1 MTVADNTSRNQ
12 YTATS
17 GQTVFAYTFEIVDK
31 GDIVVLKN
39 GTTLSEGTNYT
50 VSNVGNDSGGNVTL
64 TVGATAGD
72 VLTLY
77 RDMPYARTQ
86 NYTNSGDFLASE
98 VNSDFDNL
106 WLAGEQ
112 TNRAFSQSI
121 RKPITDSDSIS
132 MELPEAATRK
142 NSFLAFDAT
151 GAVSVESLSTGTSPT
166 VIGRQQFTGDGT
178 TTVFTLAATSSS
190 AAAVIYIDGVY
201 QEQETYTVV
210 GTTLTFTEAPPTNAS
225 IEVLAYK
232 ITDVGTT
239 DANSVTYTPAGTGA
253 VQTTV
258 QTKLRES
265 VSVKDFGAVGDGVT
279 DDTAAIQAALDI
291 TGKILIPKGSYK
303 TTSQLIIKS
312 NTHLLLDK
320 NAIILRAWSGG
331 SGVRPDNCTIK
342 NENALSN
349 SELTVDPGPAVISTF
364 DTNIHIE
371 GGQWGHLNN
380 DSTTYN
386 GTHIGLIGVRYGS
399 FTNSQFNTQAGEWNS
414 QLWVE
419 NFNVS
424 NVQVNTFLNDGIT
437 IYNDGIHV
445 IGGKHISISDIFGG
459 TDDDLI
465 ALGDNRN
472 IPISDVSINN
482 VVCNT
487 GRYPVRF
494 IQIRGGSTSGFAAPT
509 SLIERISVSNIS
521 GICGIT
527 NNGFM
532 QFEIDGHTTYDLFKD
547 ISVENV
553 NLKIGSS
560 LNPSARRGLD
570 ILGGSRLSFSNLS
583 LMSPV
588 RDTVVASNAND
599 LKFSNCYFDAPS
611 QASDYSFKITS
622 CNNVLVVN
630 TQIVVDDFHA
640 ARIDNTTD
648 ALFSNCFFEGI
659 GGNTAG
665 LLIANTSN
673 ATVTGCKFVEK
684 SGESNSQG
692 IRTLSGATIASL
704 TITGC
709 DFTGVDN
716 ATELTTTPTK
726 YKAEANNGEDGR
738 TNAGS
743 PSGSLTPYFVG
754 EEVLD
759 TTNTIWY
766 KATGT
771 GNTDWVALN

>member
-112 TNRAFSQSI
+112 TNRSFSQSI